1 MKSTNTTL
9 HIATSTTMENPT
21 SKDVKAAKL
30 GNMYAQVIDLRKH
43 GYSYKKIHDILGDVS
58 YNYCAV
64 ICLTY
69 YAIENDDY
77 DVFYTNKSVHNYNY
91 IIPWAIKTLGK
102 DEAEVKAKISEQ
114 RMKRISDDKNGLF
127 RRAYPAPTT
136 QVMESKNNVN
146 VPISLVE
153 QLNDNLTF
161 FRKLI
166 CGGTSAFTL
175 NG

>member
-1 MKSTNTTL
+1 MFRK
-9 HIATSTTMENPT
+9 
-21 SKDVKAAKL
+21 
-30 GNMYAQVIDLRKH
+30 VISCFLALAFLLACCGFSLADSGIEYDEDGGVWNFDTGVYTAPDGK
-43 GYSYKKIHDILGDVS
+43 
-58 YNYCAV
+58 
-64 ICLTY
+64 T

>member
-21 SKDVKAAKL
+21 SKDVKVAKL

-102 DEAEVKAKISEQ
+102 DERIKELARIIGGVQITKNVLDTAEE
-114 RMKRISDDKNGLF
+114 MLGDK
-127 RRAYPAPTT
+127 
-136 QVMESKNNVN
+136 
-146 VPISLVE
+146 
-153 QLNDNLTF
+153 DN
-161 FRKLI
+161 KPK
-166 CGGTSAFTL
+166 GT
-175 NG
+175 